1 MKNILLLSLCL
12 IFINCSGSSED
23 TTPNEQG
30 NLDPK
35 LTPSENFDLSTWK
48 LQIPI
53 DLDGNEIGDE
63 IKVTPLNNNYVNENH
78 FYTAEDG
85 GLVFKCFVKG
95 FKTSKNTKFTRSEL
109 REMLRGTN
117 TRIKTKGVNKNNW
130 VFGGAP
136 QADKNNAA
144 AIGGNLEATLAVN
157 HVTTTGDKKQVGR
170 VIIGQIHAN
179 DDEPIR
185 LYYRKLPNNSKGSI
199 YFAHEELG
207 GKDKYTNMIGNK
219 NDDISNPEDGIAL
232 GEKFSYTINVTG
244 DILKV
249 TIVREGKENIDAT
262 VDMKNSGYNV
272 GGQYMYFKA
281 GVYIQDSTGN
291 DTDFA
296 QATFYQIKNTH

>member
-23 TTPNEQG
+23 TTPNEVTPVAEQPPKEMGDNTNNTSEDTTPKEQG

-272 GGQYMYFKA
+272 GGQYSPKR
-281 GVYIQDSTGN
+281 
-291 DTDFA
+291 
-296 QATFYQIKNTH
+296 